1 MGMNLQRL
9 QQQMMQELG
18 RIQGELAAATVE
30 GTAGGG
36 VVRATVTGK
45 QELVTVAIDPSAVD
59 PSDVEMLQDLIV
71 AAVNDALRAS
81 RDLAEQKMAAVTGGL
96 KLPGL

>member
-1 MGMNLQRL
+1 MGMNLQRI

-18 RIQGELAAATVE
+18 RIESELEAATVE

-45 QELVTVAIDPSAVD
+45 QDVVSVAIDPAAVD
-59 PSDVEMLQDLIV
+59 PADVEMLQDLIV
-71 AAVNDALRAS
+71 AAINDALRAS
-81 RDLAEQKMAAVTGGL
+81 KALAQQKMAAVTGGL
-96 KLPGL
+96 RLPGL